1 MGRKDEDL
9 ETMERSALVEEVRRL
24 RTGIRTHRDTSGHD
38 LCWHHPEL
46 WDLLPEPTDPEVAVP
61 PWPRFM
67 RGCVAYRQSLDREL
81 AGAPVHD
88 REFDDA
94 PVSPTRERSAGGE
107 LADE

>member
-1 MGRKDEDL
+1 MGRVDEDL
-9 ETMERSALVEEVRRL
+9 ETMDRQALLEEVRRL
-24 RTGIRTHRDTSGHD
+24 RAGIRTHRDGSGHE

-46 WDLLPEPTDPEVAVP
+46 WDLLPERTSPEVAVP

-67 RGCVAYRQSLDREL
+67 RGCVAYRQALDREL

-88 REFDDA
+88 REFDAD
-94 PVSPTRERSAGGE
+94 SRRRGRSAGGE

>member
-1 MGRKDEDL
+1 MGGMDEDL
-9 ETMERSALVEEVRRL
+9 ETMDRSALVEEVRRL
-24 RTGIRTHRDTSGHD
+24 RGGIRTHRDTSGHD

-46 WDLLPEPTDPEVAVP
+46 WDLLPEPTSPEVAVP

-67 RGCVAYRQSLDREL
+67 RGCVAYRTSLDREL

-94 PVSPTRERSAGGE
+94 SGPAAAPSAGGE